1 MLPAH
6 ALSEISRDN
15 QYSLSSVIAA
25 VGVPDASAALVGTL
39 LRGDGRARHRRRSPA
54 GAPVWRPGVD
64 AARSAGLHAAR
75 RNVRAT
81 EDIAAAV
88 PACLVLYTQAQ
99 AYRGWIFAAL
109 VLLAVP
115 WMMAT
120 SVAMFLAPLFP
131 VAYLTYVLWKREQKV
146 ALGVAMLSFLA
157 ILGLFAV
164 ASATPPHPTATPHAF
179 PPIDP
184 RLAEASWR
192 AFVLGNST
200 NRPAM
205 WLLRLPTWIGL
216 IAFAASA
223 VVLGRKA
230 TGTLVAKEYRL
241 TESRA

>member
-1 MLPAH
+1 M
-6 ALSEISRDN
+6 
-15 QYSLSSVIAA
+15 IAA
-25 VGVPDASAALVGTL
+25 LGVPDASAALVGSASYVVMGALGIVFGLRLARRYGDPALTL
-39 LRGDGRARHRRRSPA
+39 LVPPA
-54 GAPVWRPGVD
+54 FTLLGGSFV
-64 AARSAGLHAAR
+64 H
-75 RNVRAT
+75 T
-81 EDIAAAV
+81 EAIAAAV
-88 PACLVLYTQAQ
+88 PAAWCSIRTRSVP
-99 AYRGWIFAAL
+99 RVDFAAL

-146 ALGVAMLSFLA
+146 ALGAAMLSFLA
-157 ILGLFAV
+157 ILGLFTL